1 MWMQAHV
8 LYERL
13 SSGGGKSA
21 LHSQSKGETW
31 SRLEGN
37 EPSRAD
43 ERSSAPVGENELG
56 RKVRHAGGMANG
68 SARGDAAVSGRPVRS
83 LRQILQ
89 QRREHEGKCDQWSRE
104 FGGHKA
110 QIVKA
115 HPSDPGPHQVRVRS
129 DGRGGLPEMGLVAGW
144 TSDVEG
150 SQKSGRHH
158 ARVMHSPSLD
168 SVSDGSSGSEEGELS
183 STGGSLAR
191 TGKLAIAPRFAELL
205 KERGFSIANTV
216 SATKADTVSSA
227 SRDGRGGKLDGCS
240 PFASHGT
247 SKNFARLASA
257 QPSHIAQK
265 ILLQL
270 LDSFR

>member
-1 MWMQAHV
+1 
-8 LYERL
+8 
-13 SSGGGKSA
+13 
-21 LHSQSKGETW
+21 
-31 SRLEGN
+31 
-37 EPSRAD
+37 
-43 ERSSAPVGENELG
+43 
-56 RKVRHAGGMANG
+56 
-68 SARGDAAVSGRPVRS
+68 
-83 LRQILQ
+83 
-89 QRREHEGKCDQWSRE
+89 
-104 FGGHKA
+104 
-110 QIVKA
+110 
-115 HPSDPGPHQVRVRS
+115 VRVRS

-227 SRDGRGGKLDGCS
+227 SRDGRSGKLDGCS

>member
-1 MWMQAHV
+1 MQADV

-13 SSGGGKSA
+13 SSGGGKNA
-21 LHSQSKGETW
+21 LHSQSKGDQW
-31 SRLEGN
+31 NRLEGN

-43 ERSSAPVGENELG
+43 KRSFILAPVGENELG
-56 RKVRHAGGMANG
+56 RKVRHAGDIANG
-68 SARGDAAVSGRPVRS
+68 SARGDAAVPGRPVRS
-83 LRQILQ
+83 LRQMLQ
-89 QRREHEGKCDQWSRE
+89 QRSQRNEL
-104 FGGHKA
+104 
-110 QIVKA
+110 KA
-115 HPSDPGPHQVRVRS
+115 HPSGQGPHKVRVRS

-144 TSDVEG
+144 TSDVKG
-150 SQKSGRHH
+150 RKKSEKHH
-158 ARVMHSPSLD
+158 AHVMHSASLD
-168 SVSDGSSGSEEGELS
+168 SDSDGSSGSEEDELG
-183 STGGSLAR
+183 STGGSLSR

-205 KERGFSIANTV
+205 KGNGFSIANTL

-227 SRDGRGGKLDGCS
+227 SEDGRSGKLDGCS
-240 PFASHGT
+240 PFASHGSR